1 MGAAHQQERGGTYG
15 NVVDDDRDREYAD
28 GLYVERCGG
37 QRIAETRHLPQS
49 FAVGGSG
56 SSIRRDVF
64 VGSSGQEARRVR
76 RHLSEHV
83 TTVSHGPI
91 IAHSYT
97 RRVGQQ
103 SVRHVLIV
111 NQHGDNRGDEAAL
124 HGMLS
129 GVARAIDGPVR
140 FTVVHQFADDRS
152 ARELAAS
159 SGFEVEWIS
168 LKLSPLEGLRLVLYL
183 VTRVRAVLGRVGVAT
198 IAAYRSA
205 DVVVSA
211 PGGPYFGD
219 IYIGHEP
226 VHWLYVWMARIH
238 RKPAVLY
245 ATSAGPFAK
254 AWANPFRRVTY
265 RCFDAVFVR
274 EEISAAH
281 IRSLFGTRRRNV
293 EVRVTVDAA
302 LQVSVPAVPRD
313 SSTRRV
319 VVSAI
324 DWKYDGDASPT
335 ARRASYDAAVAAAVA
350 ELCSGAAGEVIL
362 VPQLHGT
369 THRDAPYL
377 ERLATLVRDE
387 VSNDVTV
394 SVFDESRDMLA
405 QRALFASA
413 DFVIAGRYHP
423 AVFALSAGV
432 PQVCIPYEHKAT
444 GVLQLAGL
452 SDVVVPIAEVTTERL
467 VAVARRV
474 REQSDDVRER
484 SRDAATRLAEL
495 SSQTSRTVVDV
506 MDGAL

>member
-1 MGAAHQQERGGTYG
+1 
-15 NVVDDDRDREYAD
+15 
-28 GLYVERCGG
+28 
-37 QRIAETRHLPQS
+37 
-49 FAVGGSG
+49 
-56 SSIRRDVF
+56 
-64 VGSSGQEARRVR
+64 
-76 RHLSEHV
+76 
-83 TTVSHGPI
+83 
-91 IAHSYT
+91 
-97 RRVGQQ
+97 VGQQ

-129 GVARAIDGPVR
+129 GITRHSDAPVR
-140 FTVVHQFADDRS
+140 FTVIHQFADDGS

-159 SGFEVEWIS
+159 AGFDVDWMS

-183 VTRVRAVLGRVGVAT
+183 VTRVRAVLGRVGGAT

-219 IYIGHEP
+219 LYIGHEP

-245 ATSAGPFAK
+245 ATSAGPFAR
-254 AWANPFRRVTY
+254 AWANPFRRITY
-265 RCFDAVFVR
+265 RCFDSVIVR

-281 IRSLFGTRRRNV
+281 IRALFGTQRRKID
-293 EVRVTVDAA
+293 VRVTVDAA
-302 LQVSVPAVPRD
+302 LQVSVPAAPRAT
-313 SSTRRV
+313 SARRV

-324 DWKYDGDASPT
+324 DWKYEGDASPA
-335 ARRASYDAAVAAAVA
+335 ARRANYDAAIASAVA
-350 ELCSGAAGEVIL
+350 ELCVGAAAEVVL

-369 THRDAPYL
+369 AHRDAPYL
-377 ERLATLVRDE
+377 ERLASLVRDE
-387 VSNDVTV
+387 VANDVTV
-394 SVFDESRDMLA
+394 SVFDESCDMLA

-413 DFVIAGRYHP
+413 DFVVAGRYHP

-432 PQVCIPYEHKAT
+432 AQVCIPYEHKAT

-467 VAVARRV
+467 VDVARRV
-474 REQSDDVRER
+474 REHADDVRER
-484 SRDAATRLAEL
+484 SRRAAEHLAEL
-495 SSQTSRTVVDV
+495 SSQTSRAVVDA

>member
-1 MGAAHQQERGGTYG
+1 MSDYVAA
-15 NVVDDDRDREYAD
+15 
-28 GLYVERCGG
+28 L
-37 QRIAETRHLPQS
+37 
-49 FAVGGSG
+49 
-56 SSIRRDVF
+56 
-64 VGSSGQEARRVR
+64 
-76 RHLSEHV
+76 
-83 TTVSHGPI
+83 SHGAI

-97 RRVGQQ
+97 RRVGQR
-103 SVRHVLIV
+103 SVRHVLVV

-129 GVARAIDGPVR
+129 GITRANDGPVR
-140 FTVVHQFADDRS
+140 FTVIHQFADDRS

-159 SGFEVEWIS
+159 SGFDVEWIS
-168 LKLSPLEGLRLVLYL
+168 LKLSPVEGLRLVVHLL
-183 VTRVRAVLGRVGVAT
+183 TRISAVLGRVGAAT

-226 VHWLYVWMARIH
+226 VHWLYVWMARMH
-238 RKPAVLY
+238 RKPAVLF
-245 ATSAGPFAK
+245 ATSAGPFAR
-254 AWANPFRRVTY
+254 AWANPFRRFTY
-265 RCFDAVFVR
+265 RCFDQVIVR

-281 IRSLFGTRRRNV
+281 IRALFGTRRRNV
-293 EVRVTVDAA
+293 DVRVTVDAA
-302 LQVSVPAVPRD
+302 LQVSVPPVPRD
-313 SSTRRV
+313 SALRRV

-324 DWKYDGDASPT
+324 DWKYEGDSSPDV
-335 ARRASYDAAVAAAVA
+335 RRANYDSAVSAAVA
-350 ELCSGAAGEVIL
+350 ELCEGAASEVVL

-377 ERLATLVRDE
+377 ERLASLIRDA
-387 VSNDVTV
+387 VGNDVTV
-394 SVFDESRDMLA
+394 SVFDESREMLA

-413 DFVIAGRYHP
+413 DFVVAGRYHP

-452 SDVVVPIAEVTTERL
+452 SDVVVPIAEVTPQRL
-467 VAVARRV
+467 VDVARTV
-474 REQSDDVRER
+474 REHADDMRTR
-484 SRDAATRLAEL
+484 SQAAAVRLAEL
-495 SSQTSRTVVDV
+495 SSQTSRAVVDA

>member
-1 MGAAHQQERGGTYG
+1 M
-15 NVVDDDRDREYAD
+15 
-28 GLYVERCGG
+28 G
-37 QRIAETRHLPQS
+37 QR
-49 FAVGGSG
+49 
-56 SSIRRDVF
+56 
-64 VGSSGQEARRVR
+64 
-76 RHLSEHV
+76 
-83 TTVSHGPI
+83 
-91 IAHSYT
+91 
-97 RRVGQQ
+97 

-129 GVARAIDGPVR
+129 GISRANDGPVR
-140 FTVVHQFADDRS
+140 YTVIHQFADDRS
-152 ARELAAS
+152 ARDLAAS
-159 SGFEVEWIS
+159 SGFDVEWIS
-168 LKLSPLEGLRLVLYL
+168 LKLSPFEGLRLVLHL
-183 VTRVRAVLGRVGVAT
+183 LTRISGVLGRVGAAT

-245 ATSAGPFAK
+245 ATSAGPFAR
-254 AWANPFRRVTY
+254 AWANPFRRLTY
-265 RCFDAVFVR
+265 RCFDSVIVR

-281 IRSLFGTRRRNV
+281 IRALFGTRRRNV
-293 EVRVTVDAA
+293 DVRVAVDAA
-302 LQVSVPAVPRD
+302 LQVTVPPVPRD
-313 SSTRRV
+313 SGLRRV

-324 DWKYDGDASPT
+324 DWKYEGDPSPD
-335 ARRASYDAAVAAAVA
+335 ARRANYDAAVSGAVA
-350 ELCSGAAGEVIL
+350 ELCVGAASEVVL

-369 THRDAPYL
+369 VHRDAPYL
-377 ERLATLVRDE
+377 ERLAMLIRDAAG
-387 VSNDVTV
+387 NDVTV
-394 SVFDESRDMLA
+394 GVFDESRDMLA

-413 DFVIAGRYHP
+413 DFVVAGRYHP

-452 SDVVVPIAEVTTERL
+452 SDVVVPISEVTPQRL
-467 VAVARRV
+467 VEVARAV
-474 REQSDDVRER
+474 REQADDVRAR
-484 SRDAATRLAEL
+484 SQTAAMRLAEL
-495 SSQTSRTVVDV
+495 SSQTSRAVIDV

>member
-1 MGAAHQQERGGTYG
+1 
-15 NVVDDDRDREYAD
+15 
-28 GLYVERCGG
+28 
-37 QRIAETRHLPQS
+37 
-49 FAVGGSG
+49 
-56 SSIRRDVF
+56 
-64 VGSSGQEARRVR
+64 
-76 RHLSEHV
+76 
-83 TTVSHGPI
+83 
-91 IAHSYT
+91 
-97 RRVGQQ
+97 VGQQ
-103 SVRHVLIV
+103 PVRHVLVV

-129 GVARAIDGPVR
+129 GISRAHGGPVR
-140 FTVVHQFADDRS
+140 FTVIHQFADDRS
-152 ARELAAS
+152 ARELATS
-159 SGFEVEWIS
+159 SGFDVEWIS
-168 LKLSPLEGLRLVLYL
+168 LKLSPIEGLRLVLYL
-183 VTRVRAVLGRVGVAT
+183 ATRIHAVLGRVGAAT

-238 RKPAVLY
+238 HKPAVLY

-254 AWANPFRRVTY
+254 AWANPFRRFTY
-265 RCFDAVFVR
+265 RCFDAVIVR

-281 IRSLFGTRRRNV
+281 IRALFGTRRRNV

-302 LQVSVPAVPRD
+302 LQVSVPPSPRD
-313 SSTRRV
+313 SALRRV

-324 DWKYDGDASPT
+324 DWKYEGDAAPET
-335 ARRASYDAAVAAAVA
+335 RRANYDAAVTAAVA
-350 ELCSGAAGEVIL
+350 ELCTGAACEVVL
-362 VPQLHGT
+362 VPQLHGSA
-369 THRDAPYL
+369 HRDAPYL
-377 ERLATLVRDE
+377 ERLASLIRDA
-387 VSNDVTV
+387 VGNDVSV

-413 DFVIAGRYHP
+413 DFVVAGRYHP

-452 SDVVVPIAEVTTERL
+452 SDLVVPITEVTPQRL
-467 VAVARRV
+467 VDVARGV
-474 REQSDDVRER
+474 RERADDVRAR
-484 SRDAATRLAEL
+484 SQAAAVRLADL
-495 SSQTSRTVVDV
+495 SSQTSRTVVDL

>member
-1 MGAAHQQERGGTYG
+1 MGAAHQQERADTYG
-15 NVVDDDRDREYAD
+15 KVVDHDCDREYAD
-28 GLYVERCGG
+28 GLHVERCGG
-37 QRIAETRHLPQS
+37 HGIAEIRDSPQS
-49 FAVGGSG
+49 FAVGGG
-56 SSIRRDVF
+56 GPSIRRDVF
-64 VGSSGQEARRVR
+64 VGSSGREARRVR
-76 RHLSEHV
+76 RHFPEYVAAFAHD
-83 TTVSHGPI
+83 PI
-91 IAHSYT
+91 MTHSYT
-97 RRVGQQ
+97 RRVGQP

-129 GVARAIDGPVR
+129 GVARAIDGPVQ

-265 RCFDAVFVR
+265 RCFDAMFVR

-324 DWKYDGDASPT
+324 DWKYEGDASPT

-369 THRDAPYL
+369 AHRDAPYL

-452 SDVVVPIAEVTTERL
+452 SDVVVPIAEVSTERL

-474 REQSDDVRER
+474 REQADVVRER

-495 SSQTSRTVVDV
+495 SSQTSRAVVDV